1 MESNH
6 QVIADAEAFYVVL
19 TAFGLWP
26 VNKNDKTFYTWLY
39 PIELQTDLHQFEGTW
54 TLNKC
59 SPIGILLAMII
70 ITSKWLDF
78 WN

>member
-39 PIELQTDLHQFEGTW
+39 PIELQTDLHQLERTW

-59 SPIGILLAMII
+59 SPIGILLAMT
-70 ITSKWLDF
+70 ITTSQWLDF
-78 WN
+78 LN

>member
-39 PIELQTDLHQFEGTW
+39 PIELQTDLHQFEGT
-54 TLNKC
+54 
-59 SPIGILLAMII
+59 
-70 ITSKWLDF
+70 
-78 WN
+78 